1 MRQIAKT
8 MTLVLL
14 AGAMLAGCDYGFP
27 EFRAYKPKDIAADKK
42 TEKGNGGYLDDMV
55 EDKHADKDA
64 NTAVDIAARLSEKYG
79 DALERLN
86 KLQENHQALIEKDKS
101 SQQQIGK
108 LKLGLARAEKELT
121 EANAMLKEMQGELK
135 KWKEDVLGF
144 RSEMRQSQK
153 ALLEGVTRLHVLI
166 SGGVAME
173 APTTQPASPIA
184 SNTKE
189 KTSETPR

>member
-1 MRQIAKT
+1 
-8 MTLVLL
+8 
-14 AGAMLAGCDYGFP
+14 MLAGCDYKFDL
-27 EFRAYKPKDIAADKK
+27 FTPKDIAADEKTKK
-42 TEKGNGGYLDDMV
+42 VNAQYLEDLVDD
-55 EDKHADKDA
+55 KNADKDA

-79 DALERLN
+79 QAVDRLN
-86 KLQENHQALIEKDKS
+86 KLRENHQALIEKDKS
-101 SQQQIGK
+101 SQEQIGK
-108 LKLGLARAEKELT
+108 LKLDLARAEKELT

-189 KTSETPR
+189 KTSETLR